1 MKYFFLIFFF
11 PLLLLSQK
19 FESGFIIG
27 LSTTQVSNDNYSGFN
42 KFGPRVGLFINRKLK
57 WYNIQL
63 ELHYLTKGSKQN
75 SNNSI
80 KNQSTNNNY
89 LNLNDSYNFNLNY
102 VGIPLLFS
110 LNIHEKIKLELGN
123 ATNILIKQ
131 KEEVDFYE
139 IISREVNR
147 IESAILI
154 GIIYEINENYHINIR
169 GSNSIFPIRKHSSG
183 EVYGLN
189 KGQYNTGLSFNLL
202 YKF

>member
-1 MKYFFLIFFF
+1 MKYFFFILFF
-11 PLLLLSQK
+11 PFLVFSQK
-19 FESGFIIG
+19 FESGIIVG

-57 WYNIQL
+57 WCNIQL

-80 KNQSTNNNY
+80 QNQSTNNNY

-102 VGIPLLFS
+102 VGAPILFS
-110 LNIHEKIKLELGN
+110 LNIHKKIKLELGN
-123 ATNILIKQ
+123 AINILIKQ

-139 IISREVNR
+139 IISREVYR
-147 IESAILI
+147 IESAILL
-154 GIIYEINENYHINIR
+154 GIIYELNKNYHINIR

-189 KGQYNTGLSFNLL
+189 KGQYNTGISFNLL
-202 YKF
+202 YQF

>member
-1 MKYFFLIFFF
+1 MKYFYFILFL
-11 PLLLLSQK
+11 PLILYSQK
-19 FESGFIIG
+19 FESGIIVG

-42 KFGPRVGLFINRKLK
+42 KFGPRVGLFINRKLD
-57 WYNIQL
+57 WINIQL
-63 ELHYLTKGSKQN
+63 ELQYLTKGSKQN
-75 SNNSI
+75 SNNSTQ
-80 KNQSTNNNY
+80 NQSINNKSFS
-89 LNLNDSYNFNLNY
+89 LNDSYNFNLNY

-110 LNIHEKIKLELGN
+110 LKVHEKIKLELGN
-123 ATNILIKQ
+123 SINILIKQ

-139 IISREVNR
+139 IISRKVNR

-154 GIIYEINENYHINIR
+154 GIIYELNKNYHINIR

-189 KGQYNTGLSFNLL
+189 RGQYNTGLSFNLL

>member
-1 MKYFFLIFFF
+1 MKYFYFILFL
-11 PLLLLSQK
+11 PLILYSQK
-19 FESGFIIG
+19 FESGIIVG

-42 KFGPRVGLFINRKLK
+42 KFGPRFGLFINRKLD
-57 WYNIQL
+57 WTNIQL
-63 ELHYLTKGSKQN
+63 ELQYLTKGSKQN

-80 KNQSTNNNY
+80 QNQSANNNS
-89 LNLNDSYNFNLNY
+89 LSLNDSYNFNLNY

-110 LNIHEKIKLELGN
+110 LKIHEKIKLELGN
-123 ATNILIKQ
+123 SINILIKQ
-131 KEEVDFYE
+131 REEVDFYE
-139 IISREVNR
+139 IISRKVNR

-154 GIIYEINENYHINIR
+154 GIIYDLNKNYHINIR

-189 KGQYNTGLSFNLL
+189 RGQYNTGLSFNLL

>member
-1 MKYFFLIFFF
+1 MKYFFLILFIPF
-11 PLLLLSQK
+11 LLYSQK
-19 FESGFIIG
+19 FESGIIVG

-42 KFGPRVGLFINRKLK
+42 KFGPRFGLFINRKLDRI
-57 WYNIQL
+57 NIQL
-63 ELHYLTKGSKQN
+63 ELQYLTKGSKQN
-75 SNNSI
+75 SNNSTQ
-80 KNQSTNNNY
+80 NQSINNKSFS
-89 LNLNDSYNFNLNY
+89 LNDSYNFNLNY

-110 LNIHEKIKLELGN
+110 LKVHEKIKLELGN
-123 ATNILIKQ
+123 SINILIKQ

-139 IISREVNR
+139 IISRKVNR

-154 GIIYEINENYHINIR
+154 GIIYELNKNYHINIR

-189 KGQYNTGLSFNLL
+189 RGQYNTGLSFNLL

>member
-11 PLLLLSQK
+11 PFLLFSQK
-19 FESGFIIG
+19 FESGIIVG

-42 KFGPRVGLFINRKLK
+42 KFGPRFGLFINRNLK
-57 WYNIQL
+57 WCNIQL

-75 SNNSI
+75 SNNSTQ
-80 KNQSTNNNY
+80 NQSTNNDY
-89 LNLNDSYNFNLNY
+89 LGFSNSYNFNLNY
-102 VGIPLLFS
+102 VGVPLLFS
-110 LNIHEKIKLELGN
+110 LNILEKIKLEVGS
-123 ATNILIKQ
+123 AINILIKQ

-139 IISREVNR
+139 IISRKVHR
-147 IESAILI
+147 IESTILI
-154 GIIYEINENYHINIR
+154 GIIYELNKNYHINIR

>member
-1 MKYFFLIFFF
+1 MKYFFLILFF
-11 PLLLLSQK
+11 PLLVFSQK
-19 FESGFIIG
+19 FESGIIVG

-42 KFGPRVGLFINRKLK
+42 KFGPRVALFINRKLDRV
-57 WYNIQL
+57 NIQL
-63 ELHYLTKGSKQN
+63 ELQYLTKGSKQN
-75 SNNSI
+75 SNNS
-80 KNQSTNNNY
+80 TLNNNS
-89 LNLNDSYNFNLNY
+89 LSSNDNYNFNLNY
-102 VGIPLLFS
+102 VGVPILFS
-110 LNIHEKIKLELGN
+110 LKIHEKFKLELGN
-123 ATNILIKQ
+123 AINILIKQ

-154 GIIYEINENYHINIR
+154 GIIYELNKNYHINIR

-189 KGQYNTGLSFNLL
+189 RGQYNTGLSFNLL

>member
-1 MKYFFLIFFF
+1 MKYFFLILFIPF
-11 PLLLLSQK
+11 LLYSQK
-19 FESGFIIG
+19 FESGIIVG

-42 KFGPRVGLFINRKLK
+42 KFGPRVGLFINRKLD
-57 WYNIQL
+57 WINIQL
-63 ELHYLTKGSKQN
+63 ELQYLTKGSKQN
-75 SNNSI
+75 SNNSTQ
-80 KNQSTNNNY
+80 NQSINNKSFS
-89 LNLNDSYNFNLNY
+89 LNDSYNFNLNY

-110 LNIHEKIKLELGN
+110 LKVHEKIKLELGN
-123 ATNILIKQ
+123 SINILIKQ

-139 IISREVNR
+139 IISRKVNR

-154 GIIYEINENYHINIR
+154 GIIYELNKNYHINIR

-189 KGQYNTGLSFNLL
+189 RGQYNTGLSFNLL

>member
-1 MKYFFLIFFF
+1 MKCFFLILFF
-11 PLLLLSQK
+11 PLLVFSQK
-19 FESGFIIG
+19 FESGIIVG

-42 KFGPRVGLFINRKLK
+42 KFGPRAGLFINRKLD
-57 WYNIQL
+57 WINIQL
-63 ELHYLTKGSKQN
+63 ELQYLTKGSKQN
-75 SNNSI
+75 SNNS
-80 KNQSTNNNY
+80 TLNNNSFSS
-89 LNLNDSYNFNLNY
+89 NDNYNFNLNY
-102 VGIPLLFS
+102 VGVPILFS
-110 LNIHEKIKLELGN
+110 LKIHEKIKLELGN
-123 ATNILIKQ
+123 AINILINQ

-154 GIIYEINENYHINIR
+154 GIIYELNKNYHINIR

-189 KGQYNTGLSFNLL
+189 RGQYNTGLSFNLL